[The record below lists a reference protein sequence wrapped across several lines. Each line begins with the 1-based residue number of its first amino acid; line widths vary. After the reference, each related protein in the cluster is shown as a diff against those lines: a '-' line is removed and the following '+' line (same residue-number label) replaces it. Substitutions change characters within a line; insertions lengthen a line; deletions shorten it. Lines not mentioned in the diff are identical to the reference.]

1 MAYYTKEKAKFGG
14 VTGTILPFTIEL
26 PFNNNPSDGNW
37 KKFLPAGFLRCNGD
51 ILKASVYPALA
62 SVIGTGPNCVFAKD
76 PETLAEDELQLPDLG
91 SKYIRASLASGAYLN
106 LYLEQDDTI
115 RKVGAEV
122 SVTSL
127 VGDQEDISYSGE
139 FSVISQTNIPF
150 TGFPVF
156 KTSSGY
162 TDQDGL
168 TEDNFQGHGHTA
180 DVGVFTYLG
189 NWDDSRFNENS
200 GDSAGNGDNAGQT
213 EGSNNPVTIEFPQ
226 DSTGSVFHRH
236 QINLP
241 SSTQLKDSTNNTL
254 AYSLIGQQ
262 VSPDGL
268 VSTVTLTTDNLKKL
282 DDAISPYI
290 LVEYIIKI

>member
-26 PFNNNPSDGNW
+26 PFNNNPSDDNW

-51 ILKASVYPALA
+51 ILKASVYPSLA
-62 SVIGTGPNCVFAKD
+62 AVIGTGENCLFAKD
-76 PETLAEDELQLPDLG
+76 PETLGVDELQLPDLG

-106 LYLEQDDTI
+106 LYLEQDNTT
-115 RKVGAEV
+115 RKVGSEV
-122 SVTSL
+122 TVTSL
-127 VGDQEDISYSGE
+127 IGSEESISYSGE
-139 FSVISQTNIPF
+139 FNIQSVTNIPF

-156 KTSSGY
+156 RTSTGY

-168 TEDNFQGHGHTA
+168 TEDNFQGHGHDA

-189 NWDDSRFNENS
+189 DWEDSRFNENN
-200 GDSAGNGDNAGQT
+200 GDSAGNGDNSGQT

-226 DSTGSVFHRH
+226 DSSGSVFHRH

-241 SSTQLKDSTNNTL
+241 SSTQLKDTQNNTL
-254 AYSLIGQQ
+254 AYSLIGKP

-268 VSTVTLTTDNLKKL
+268 VSTITVTTDSLKKL